1 MEKEAQAIR
10 LLQGLAQ
17 SGRGQI
23 FFTANVKS
31 IEGNTCTIEIDENFS
46 VSDVRLKPTTDQLPD
61 DIILTPAIGSSVLVG
76 SLSGDFSNLFILQA
90 DTISEAVVKIGAIS
104 LKIDKNGIVANDGNN
119 DGVVNIGELMA
130 WQKNVAADM
139 AKIATGLAAVPYTF
153 VPATQAPVRA
163 KLEDT
168 KLKH

>member
-76 SLSGDFSNLFILQA
+76 SLTG
-90 DTISEAVVKIGAIS
+90 
-104 LKIDKNGIVANDGNN
+104 IDR
-119 DGVVNIGELMA
+119 
-130 WQKNVAADM
+130 
-139 AKIATGLAAVPYTF
+139 F
-153 VPATQAPVRA
+153 
-163 KLEDT
+163 
-168 KLKH
+168 